1 MRRLALVL
9 LATLAAAPAAHAGT
23 FKPPPGKVYTGVSG
37 GVSTQ
42 PYSGEVG
49 KDIAVMGAS
58 CSGTAATTTR
68 SAPPTPPAPG

>member
-9 LATLAAAPAAHAGT
+9 LATLAAVPAARADT

-49 KDIAVMGAS
+49 KDIAVMG
-58 CSGTAATTTR
+58 G
-68 SAPPTPPAPG
+68 

>member
-9 LATLAAAPAAHAGT
+9 LTTLAAVPAARADT

-49 KDIAVMGAS
+49 KDLAVMGVFVQWD
-58 CSGTAATTTR
+58 GR
-68 SAPPTPPAPG
+68 